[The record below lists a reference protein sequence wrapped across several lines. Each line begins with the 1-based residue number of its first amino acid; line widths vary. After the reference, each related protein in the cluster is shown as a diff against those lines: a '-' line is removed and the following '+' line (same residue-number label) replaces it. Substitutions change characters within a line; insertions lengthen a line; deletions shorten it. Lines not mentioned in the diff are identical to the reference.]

1 MTYLLFLKCEVV
13 GEDRIRKVRAMMLR
27 KDLLEHFPYDED
39 PAWYDEWLSQNPLT
53 VSKFIEVVPS
63 YPLFFRSF
71 CTGRYRKKGGLNG
84 TLHLLRCLQDSRPA
98 GSTWS
103 AHPPKCQE
111 RVACSTGEV

>member
-1 MTYLLFLKCEVV
+1 V

-63 YPLFFRSF
+63 YPLFFVLSVLGGTEKRRSQW
-71 CTGRYRKKGGLNG
+71 
-84 TLHLLRCLQDSRPA
+84 H
-98 GSTWS
+98 STSFAVS
-103 AHPPKCQE
+103 ARLKARWFNLECPS
-111 RVACSTGEV
+111 A